1 MTTQAQHSEN
11 YTLSIVFL
19 NYNRL
24 AETRKTVNRLRQLV
38 GSRHDIE
45 VIAVDNGSTDGT
57 ADYLQNQPDIKA
69 VVLPENKGIAGY
81 NRGFELAAGRYI
93 LVLDDDSSPVDE
105 AGLDKATGLLDRRKD
120 IGIVAFRIEN
130 PDGTP
135 QWSWHLP
142 RQNALTISPS
152 FIGCGFMIR
161 RDLFAAVDW
170 YPGDFFLYQNE
181 MDITFQ
187 IRLRSHEIYYHPECR
202 VVHRG
207 HPGSRPGWRRIY
219 YPTRNTIWIIRKY
232 YSGPM
237 AVYMILSRLII
248 GCVRALYFWEFPA
261 FLRACHGGFS
271 HPVDTH
277 PVPGKIRRSCAP
289 FFRQNS
295 IFHQLFHQIWR
306 LNERAS

>member
-1 MTTQAQHSEN
+1 MTTHLQHSEN

-24 AETRKTVNRLRQLV
+24 VETGKTVNRLRRLV
-38 GSRHDIE
+38 GGRQDIE

-57 ADYLQNQPDIKA
+57 AEYLKDQHDIR
-69 VVLPENKGIAGY
+69 VITLSENRGIAGY
-81 NRGFELAAGRYI
+81 NSGFELAAGKYI

-105 AGLDKATGLLDRRKD
+105 AGLNRAIALLDSRKH

-142 RQNALTISPS
+142 HQNALTVSPS

-161 RDLFAAVDW
+161 RDLFTAIGW
-170 YPGDFFLYQNE
+170 YPGEFFLYQNE
-181 MDITFQ
+181 MDITFK
-187 IRLRSHEIYYHPECR
+187 IRLRSYEIYYHPDCR

-232 YSGPM
+232 YCGPL
-237 AVYMILSRLII
+237 AAYMILSRLVI
-248 GCVRALYFWEFPA
+248 GFVRSLYFCEFPA

-271 HPVDTH
+271 HPVGAQ
-277 PVPGKIRRSCAP
+277 PVSRRIRRSCAP
-289 FFRQNS
+289 FFWQNS
-295 IFHQLFHQIWR
+295 IFHHLWR
-306 LNERAS
+306 GNERAS